1 MASEAYRALAASR
14 RRVCY
19 SLTTINVVLYM
30 LYILSM
36 GYARDWMSM
45 PIAGSAVNVGLVFTI
60 FLVIFAAVLSG
71 FYIWWANKH
80 YDPALKKLLTSR
92 SATNP

>member
-1 MASEAYRALAASR
+1 
-14 RRVCY
+14 
-19 SLTTINVVLYM
+19 M

-36 GYARDWMSM
+36 GYARTWMAT
-45 PIAGSAVNVGLVFTI
+45 PIAGSAVNVGLLFAI

-80 YDPALKKLLTSR
+80 YDPALKRLLADDTT
-92 SATNP
+92 ANPS